1 MAEHVPHP
9 AHAPARPS
17 IPSMS
22 RRATVD
28 VTVLD
33 LPEEVLQADVE
44 ARLEARL
51 DTLCRA
57 WLSARMNE
65 ITSSDE
71 RLESELRALEAHG
84 HDLPDD
90 QDRRIEFLQDHLRD
104 TFLLRRRSRLVRR
117 AKAFCER
124 KNRVLEDVL
133 AGLVKDCKE
142 EDRARLRGRLLR
154 LAGTVPAVTAAD
166 EAQADEWAAALHGEM
181 PWMAPATE
189 HAWHAMRR
197 AARDGAPLRVGP
209 LLLDGPPGLGKTTW
223 AHRLSSLLAL
233 PAVEIDA
240 SKGLASFSLSGTE
253 RGWSTSQPG
262 RPLDCMMNAGIA
274 NPLILVDE
282 VDKARSLRGASGA
295 SAAFEPA
302 LLGLLEPES
311 ARSWDCP
318 FHRLTFDMSYL
329 SWVLTSNVVAFV
341 SAPVL
346 SRVQVVEIAP
356 PTVDHLRDFAA
367 GRAAERG
374 LPEPAAAALCEAVG
388 RAGEQ
393 FQLSLRDV
401 GRMLAR
407 AEDLASSPTLH

>member
-1 MAEHVPHP
+1 MAVQ
-9 AHAPARPS
+9 APNTAFSPTEPRAAAPT
-17 IPSMS
+17 
-22 RRATVD
+22 RATLPVR
-28 VTVLD
+28 VLD

-44 ARLEARL
+44 TRLEAHL
-51 DTLCRA
+51 DVLCRT

-71 RLESELRALEAHG
+71 RLESELRALETHG
-84 HDLPDD
+84 HDLPDY
-90 QDRRIEFLQDHLRD
+90 QDERIEFLQDHLRD

-133 AGLVKDCKE
+133 GGLVKDAKE

-154 LAGTVPAVTAAD
+154 LAGTVPAVTVAD
-166 EAQADEWAAALHGEM
+166 EARADELAAALHGEM
-181 PWMAPATE
+181 PWMGVATE
-189 HAWHAMRR
+189 CAWRAMRR

-223 AHRLSSLLAL
+223 AHRLAALLAL

-311 ARSWDCP
+311 ARAWDCP
-318 FHRLTFDMSYL
+318 FHRLTFDMSHL
-329 SWVLTSNVVAFV
+329 SWVLTSNVVGFV
-341 SAPVL
+341 SEPVL
-346 SRVQVVEIAP
+346 SRVQVVSVEH
-356 PTVDHLRDFAA
+356 PTVEALRDFAA
-367 GRAAERG
+367 TQASARG
-374 LPEPAAAALCEAVG
+374 LSPPAADALCEAVG
-388 RAGEQ
+388 QAGEQ
-393 FQLSLRDV
+393 WQLSLRDV
-401 GRMLAR
+401 GRMIAR